1 MMRENIDF
9 NEDNN
14 SSDRLIKME
23 SDELSEEKIEEGEII
38 G

>member
-1 MMRENIDF
+1 MMRKNTDY
-9 NEDNN
+9 NEYDN

-23 SDELSEEKIEEGEII
+23 NDELSEEKIEEGEIV